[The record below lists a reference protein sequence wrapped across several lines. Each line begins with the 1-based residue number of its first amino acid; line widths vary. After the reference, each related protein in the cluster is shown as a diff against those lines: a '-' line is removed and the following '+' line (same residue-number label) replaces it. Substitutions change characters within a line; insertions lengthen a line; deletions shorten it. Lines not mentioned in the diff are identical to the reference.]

1 MQQVD
6 KENLKSFGKMIKQLR
21 MAKSLSLNKLA
32 FSTDGVTSAT
42 LSRIEN
48 GQVDFKFSTLIRLSQ
63 TLDIP
68 LSQLFDGYV
77 YQNISDE
84 LS

>member
-1 MQQVD
+1 MQQID
-6 KENLKSFGKMIKQLR
+6 IENLKSFGEMVRKIR
-21 MAKSLSLNKLA
+21 MEKSPSLNKLA
-32 FSTDGVTSAT
+32 FSRGGVTSAT

-68 LSQLFDGYV
+68 LAELFNNYI
-77 YQNISDE
+77 YKNISEDI
-84 LS
+84 